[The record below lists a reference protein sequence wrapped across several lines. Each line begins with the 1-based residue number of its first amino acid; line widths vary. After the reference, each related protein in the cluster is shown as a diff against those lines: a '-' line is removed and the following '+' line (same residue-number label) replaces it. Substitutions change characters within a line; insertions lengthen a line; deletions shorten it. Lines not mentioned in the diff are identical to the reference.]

1 MPHNPQQN
9 PAEMHAIK
17 WLKENNCTLHIQ
29 TGAPD
34 FTWLLACQYLA
45 VIQNITADEMLNWKT
60 PWAKWKLETPDISAF
75 LQFQFWECIYYLDA
89 SDKFPSTKQKAAQW
103 VGVAHNVSNA
113 LTFKLITEDMEQ
125 EIKCSVVIPA

>member
-1 MPHNPQQN
+1 MCNWLCQPEFTTLHNPQQN

-17 WLKENNCTLHIQ
+17 WLKDNNQILCTC

-45 VIQNITADEMLNWKT
+45 NICNITADETLDWKT
-60 PWAKWKLETPDISAF
+60 PWEKQKLEMPDISAY

-89 SDKFPSTKQKAAQW
+89 GEKSHPQNNKLHNGLESSTMLA
-103 VGVAHNVSNA
+103 
-113 LTFKLITEDMEQ
+113 M
-125 EIKCSVVIPA
+125 P